1 MGHGNININLGSF
14 QWFVI
19 FFLVLI
25 ILFVGEPDLH
35 DAIITWAMK

>member
-1 MGHGNININLGSF
+1 MSDRKINIDFGGLCL
-14 QWFVI
+14 VI

-35 DAIITWAMK
+35 DAIIKWALK